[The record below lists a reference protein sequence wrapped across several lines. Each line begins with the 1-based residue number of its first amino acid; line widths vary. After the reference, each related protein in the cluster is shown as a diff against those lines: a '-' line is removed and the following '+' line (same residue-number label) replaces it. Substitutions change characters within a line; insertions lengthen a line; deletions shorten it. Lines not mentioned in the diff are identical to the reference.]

1 VAPSCDDD
9 DDGKEYLLFL
19 IFLKKTEKKTLKA
32 KVCERRNTKKQLT
45 ILFSLFNPPLKNK
58 RGVVFVLTHIN
69 RKNFV
74 VLQPPLRAVPDQQDG
89 QRFFF

>member
-45 ILFSLFNPPLKNK
+45 ILFSLFNPPLLKNNELK
-58 RGVVFVLTHIN
+58 EYYRI
-69 RKNFV
+69 RKT
-74 VLQPPLRAVPDQQDG
+74 QYS
-89 QRFFF
+89 